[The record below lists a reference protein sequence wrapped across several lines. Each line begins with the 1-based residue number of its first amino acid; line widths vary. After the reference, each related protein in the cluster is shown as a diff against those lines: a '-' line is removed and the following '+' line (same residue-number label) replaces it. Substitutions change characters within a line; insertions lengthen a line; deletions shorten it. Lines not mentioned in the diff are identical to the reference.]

1 VRRTVLRKQ
10 YTSPTSSSVTKA
22 HPLRPRSAI
31 VRTGLTLLGGLI
43 ILISPVIGVLPG
55 PGGVFVFAA
64 GLALMLQNSDMAKRV
79 FVRLKRRWPK
89 LGYVADLGL
98 RRASALRRFE
108 RDRPLDKDGKKLSRI
123 RVFGRTIM
131 DFVRGRRG

>member
-1 VRRTVLRKQ
+1 M
-10 YTSPTSSSVTKA
+10 VTKA
-22 HPLRPRSAI
+22 HPLRPRSAL

-43 ILISPVIGVLPG
+43 ILISPVVGAIPG

-64 GLALMLQNSDMAKRV
+64 GLALMLQNSAMAKRV
-79 FVRLKRRWPK
+79 FVRLKRRWPQ

-108 RDRPLDKDGKKLSRI
+108 RDRPIDKDGKKLSRSSQLWQ
-123 RVFGRTIM
+123 TIK
-131 DFVRGRRG
+131 DFVGGRRV